1 MFITNMMLTPKMH
14 RLFHFFFIMAPNC
27 TEQDLQMQ
35 MQMWYVY
42 RTGISLQVGDVVHF
56 VHHDVT
62 PADFSEIGS
71 NTEDFSEEGS
81 EEEGDREP
89 FRDITNT
96 LAFHV

>member
-1 MFITNMMLTPKMH
+1 MFLTNMMLTLKMH
-14 RLFHFFFIMAPNC
+14 RLFHVFFIMAPNC

-42 RTGISLQVGDVVHF
+42 KTGISLLVGDVVHF

-62 PADFSEIGS
+62 PADFSEEGS
-71 NTEDFSEEGS
+71 EEEGEGS

-89 FRDITNT
+89 FHDITNT
-96 LAFHV
+96 FHV